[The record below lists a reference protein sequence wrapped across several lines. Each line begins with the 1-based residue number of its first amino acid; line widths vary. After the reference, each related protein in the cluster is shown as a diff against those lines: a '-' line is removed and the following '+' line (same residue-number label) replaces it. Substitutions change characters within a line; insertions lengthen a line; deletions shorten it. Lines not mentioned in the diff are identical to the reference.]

1 MELLSRSFS
10 FGGSILTVMARYR
23 AVAFAFNSD
32 LSFHEMIARPIPM
45 GPWKWHD
52 RDKAW
57 YYNLASVHEKSP
69 SGRIELHLI
78 ESGPNEVGGHV
89 YAGGAG
95 DPRQFA
101 VSLSL
106 SPDHGM
112 DANYEREW
120 EKLRSAFVEVLLPIL
135 GARDLR
141 ETDSIDA

>member
-1 MELLSRSFS
+1 
-10 FGGSILTVMARYR
+10 MAACR
-23 AVAFAFNSD
+23 AVAFAFNSG
-32 LSFHEMIARPIPM
+32 LSFQEMIARPISM
-45 GPWKWHD
+45 GPWRWHE

-57 YYNLASVHEKSP
+57 YYNLASAHEKSP

-78 ESGPNEVGGHV
+78 ESGSNEVGGHV
-89 YAGGAG
+89 FAGGAAN
-95 DPRQFA
+95 PRQFA

-112 DANYEREW
+112 DANYDWEW
-120 EKLRSAFVEVLLPIL
+120 ERLRSAFVEILLPSL

>member
-1 MELLSRSFS
+1 
-10 FGGSILTVMARYR
+10 MARYY

-32 LSFHEMIARPIPM
+32 LSFHEMIARQVSM
-45 GPWKWHD
+45 GPWKWHE

-57 YYNLASVHEKSP
+57 YYNLASVHEESA

-101 VSLSL
+101 VSMCLTA
-106 SPDHGM
+106 DHEVSSN
-112 DANYEREW
+112 DEQEW
-120 EKLRSAFVEVLLPIL
+120 ERLRTAFLEVLLPSL
-135 GARDLR
+135 GARDIR
-141 ETDSIDA
+141 ETDSIDP